1 MARPG
6 SEWHPVLLVVVV
18 ENGLLDLGQHF
29 CREAG
34 VLNHTVRHPQGFA
47 VLLRVNILR
56 GRLNLEIKEKFFYQT
71 IALQLKDIEWQTLKS
86 KLLKTRPAQDKNEE
100 RHSYPVA
107 ENL

>member
-1 MARPG
+1 MAGPG

-56 GRLNLEIKEKFFYQT
+56 GRLNLEIKEEKISSNYRASVEGHRMANTQKQV
-71 IALQLKDIEWQTLKS
+71 A
-86 KLLKTRPAQDKNEE
+86 KNETSS
-100 RHSYPVA
+100 R
-107 ENL
+107 